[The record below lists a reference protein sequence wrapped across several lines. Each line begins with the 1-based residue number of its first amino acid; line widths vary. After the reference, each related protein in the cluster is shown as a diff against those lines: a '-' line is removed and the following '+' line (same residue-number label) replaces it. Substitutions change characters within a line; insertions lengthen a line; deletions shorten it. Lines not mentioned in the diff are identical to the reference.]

1 MNFVL
6 YCGEQ
11 PMPVSRAIEK
21 MISFK
26 YPGSLIQEDRK
37 QEGDAASVLREEA
50 DSYLKLF
57 YQEQNLSELS
67 LWARIAEVKLELHH
81 SDTYWQTTHE
91 LTYGAMVAWRN
102 SVQCIGRIFWQSL
115 IVRDMRHLSTAE
127 EIFTALVEHIQLA
140 TNGGSIRPTIT
151 IFAPTQGS
159 EGIRI
164 WNPLLIRYAGYRQA
178 NGSILGDPAQVEFT
192 ELLLHMGWAGGAG
205 TPFDLLPLV
214 IQMPGQRP
222 QIFELPP
229 EIVMEVPLTH
239 PDYPW
244 FAELGLKW
252 HALPAVSNLRLE
264 IGGIS
269 YSAAPFNGWYMGAEI
284 GSRNLGDT
292 QRYNL
297 LPVVAQRMGL
307 NLKSKR
313 SLWKDRA
320 LVELNAA
327 VLHSFSKHGVSIVD
341 HHSASSQFIRHTE
354 REEQLGRSVPADW
367 GAIVPPI
374 SGSATEVFHREY
386 ENVCLK
392 PNFFKQPEPWLKP
405 SRAGGC
411 PFH

>member
-1 MNFVL
+1 MANYL
-6 YCGEQ
+6 DTLPRSDSTTLLTE
-11 PMPVSRAIEK
+11 
-21 MISFK
+21 
-26 YPGSLIQEDRK
+26 
-37 QEGDAASVLREEA
+37 AS
-50 DSYLKLF
+50 DYLQLCH
-57 YQEQNLSELS
+57 QEQQFSELS
-67 LWARIAEVKLELHH
+67 LWARLSEIKAELQHQD
-81 SDTYWQTTHE
+81 SYWQTSEE
-91 LTYGAMVAWRN
+91 LAYGAKVAWRN
-102 SVQCIGRIFWQSL
+102 SVQCIGRIFWESL
-115 IVRDMRHLSTAE
+115 TVRDLRHLSTAAE
-127 EIFTALVEHIQLA
+127 VFMALVEHIQLA

-151 IFAPTQGS
+151 IFAPDRGS
-159 EGIRI
+159 QGIRI
-164 WNPLLIRYAGYRQA
+164 LNPLLIRYAGYRQPD
-178 NGSILGDPAQVEFT
+178 GSVIGDPEQVEFT
-192 ELLLHMGWAGGAG
+192 ELLQKMGWAGGAK
-205 TPFDLLPLV
+205 TPFDLLPLA

-292 QRYNL
+292 RRYNL
-297 LPVVAQRMGL
+297 LPVVAERMGL
-307 NLKSKR
+307 SLKSKL

-327 VLHSFSKHGVSIVD
+327 VLYSFAQHGVSIID

-354 REEQLGRSVPADW
+354 REEQRGRSVPADW

-374 SGSATEVFHREY
+374 SASATEVFHRNY
-386 ENVCLK
+386 ENICLK
-392 PNFFKQPEPWLKP
+392 PNFFKQPEPWLKANR
-405 SRAGGC
+405 SSGC

>member
-1 MNFVL
+1 MANYL
-6 YCGEQ
+6 DTLPRSDSATLLTE
-11 PMPVSRAIEK
+11 
-21 MISFK
+21 
-26 YPGSLIQEDRK
+26 
-37 QEGDAASVLREEA
+37 AS
-50 DSYLKLF
+50 DYLQLCH
-57 YQEQNLSELS
+57 QEQQLSELS
-67 LWARIAEVKLELHH
+67 LWARLSEIKAELQHQD
-81 SDTYWQTTHE
+81 SYWQTSEE
-91 LTYGAMVAWRN
+91 LAYGAKVAWRN
-102 SVQCIGRIFWQSL
+102 SVQCIGRIFWESL
-115 IVRDMRHLSTAE
+115 TVRDLRHLSTAAE
-127 EIFTALVEHIQLA
+127 VFMALVEHIQLA
-140 TNGGSIRPTIT
+140 TNGGSIRPMIT
-151 IFAPTQGS
+151 IFAPDRGS
-159 EGIRI
+159 QGIRI
-164 WNPLLIRYAGYRQA
+164 LNPLLIRYAGYRQPD
-178 NGSILGDPAQVEFT
+178 GSIIGDPEQVEFT
-192 ELLLHMGWAGGAG
+192 ELLQKMGWAGGAK
-205 TPFDLLPLV
+205 TPFDLLPLA

-292 QRYNL
+292 RRYNL
-297 LPVVAQRMGL
+297 LPVVAERMGL
-307 NLKSKR
+307 SLKSKL

-327 VLHSFSKHGVSIVD
+327 VLYSFAQHGVSIID

-354 REEQLGRSVPADW
+354 REEQMGRSVPADW

-374 SGSATEVFHREY
+374 SASATEVFHRNY
-386 ENVCLK
+386 ENICLK
-392 PNFFKQPEPWLKP
+392 PNFFKQPEPWLKANR
-405 SRAGGC
+405 SSGC

>member
-1 MNFVL
+1 MAHYLDTLPRSNSTTL
-6 YCGEQ
+6 LTE
-11 PMPVSRAIEK
+11 
-21 MISFK
+21 
-26 YPGSLIQEDRK
+26 
-37 QEGDAASVLREEA
+37 AS
-50 DSYLKLF
+50 DYLQLCH
-57 YQEQNLSELS
+57 QEQQFSELS
-67 LWARIAEVKLELHH
+67 LWARLSEIKAELQHQD
-81 SDTYWQTTHE
+81 SYWQTSEE
-91 LTYGAMVAWRN
+91 LAYGAKVAWRN
-102 SVQCIGRIFWQSL
+102 SVQCIGRIFWESL
-115 IVRDMRHLSTAE
+115 TVRDLRHLSTAAE
-127 EIFTALVEHIQLA
+127 VFMALVEHIQLA

-151 IFAPTQGS
+151 IFAPDRGS
-159 EGIRI
+159 QGIRI
-164 WNPLLIRYAGYRQA
+164 LNPLLIRYAGYRQPD
-178 NGSILGDPAQVEFT
+178 GSVIGDPEQVEFT
-192 ELLLHMGWAGGAG
+192 ELLQKMGWAGGAK
-205 TPFDLLPLV
+205 TPFDLLPLA

-297 LPVVAQRMGL
+297 LPVVAERMGL
-307 NLKSKR
+307 SLKSKL

-327 VLHSFSKHGVSIVD
+327 VLYSFAQHGVSIID

-354 REEQLGRSVPADW
+354 REEQRGRSVPADW

-374 SGSATEVFHREY
+374 SASATEVFHRNY
-386 ENVCLK
+386 ENICLK
-392 PNFFKQPEPWLKP
+392 PNFFKQPEPWLKANR
-405 SRAGGC
+405 SSGC

>member
-1 MNFVL
+1 MANYL
-6 YCGEQ
+6 DTLPRSDSATLLTE
-11 PMPVSRAIEK
+11 
-21 MISFK
+21 
-26 YPGSLIQEDRK
+26 
-37 QEGDAASVLREEA
+37 AS
-50 DSYLKLF
+50 DYLQLCH
-57 YQEQNLSELS
+57 QEQQLSELS
-67 LWARIAEVKLELHH
+67 LWARLSEIKAELQHQD
-81 SDTYWQTTHE
+81 SYWQTSEE
-91 LTYGAMVAWRN
+91 LAYGAKVAWRN
-102 SVQCIGRIFWQSL
+102 SVQCIGRIFWESL
-115 IVRDMRHLSTAE
+115 TVRDLRHLSTAAE
-127 EIFTALVEHIQLA
+127 VFMALVEHIQLA

-151 IFAPTQGS
+151 IFAPDRGS
-159 EGIRI
+159 QGIRI
-164 WNPLLIRYAGYRQA
+164 LNPLLIRYAGYRQPD
-178 NGSILGDPAQVEFT
+178 GSVIGDPEQVEFT
-192 ELLLHMGWAGGAG
+192 ELLQKMGWAGGAK
-205 TPFDLLPLV
+205 TPFDLLPLA

-292 QRYNL
+292 RRYNL
-297 LPVVAQRMGL
+297 LPVVAERMGL
-307 NLKSKR
+307 SLKSKL

-327 VLHSFSKHGVSIVD
+327 VLYSFAQHGVSIID

-354 REEQLGRSVPADW
+354 REEQMGRSVPADW

-374 SGSATEVFHREY
+374 SASATEVFHRNY
-386 ENVCLK
+386 ENICLK
-392 PNFFKQPEPWLKP
+392 PNFFKQPEPWLKANR
-405 SRAGGC
+405 SSGC

>member
-1 MNFVL
+1 MANYL
-6 YCGEQ
+6 DTLPRSDSTTLLTE
-11 PMPVSRAIEK
+11 
-21 MISFK
+21 
-26 YPGSLIQEDRK
+26 
-37 QEGDAASVLREEA
+37 AS
-50 DSYLKLF
+50 DYLQLCH
-57 YQEQNLSELS
+57 QEQQFSELS
-67 LWARIAEVKLELHH
+67 LWARLSEIKAELQHND
-81 SDTYWQTTHE
+81 SYWQTSEE
-91 LTYGAMVAWRN
+91 LAYGAKVAWRN
-102 SVQCIGRIFWQSL
+102 SVQCIGRIFWESL
-115 IVRDMRHLSTAE
+115 TVRDLRHLSTAAE
-127 EIFTALVEHIQLA
+127 VFMALVEHIQLA

-151 IFAPTQGS
+151 IFAPDRGS
-159 EGIRI
+159 QGIRI
-164 WNPLLIRYAGYRQA
+164 LNPLLIRYAGYRQPD
-178 NGSILGDPAQVEFT
+178 GSIIGDPEQVEFT
-192 ELLLHMGWAGGAG
+192 ELLQKMGWAGGAK
-205 TPFDLLPLV
+205 TPFDLLPLA

-239 PDYPW
+239 PEYPW

-292 QRYNL
+292 RRYNL
-297 LPVVAQRMGL
+297 LPVVAERMGL
-307 NLKSKR
+307 SLKSKL

-327 VLHSFSKHGVSIVD
+327 VLYSFAKHGVSIID

-354 REEQLGRSVPADW
+354 REEQRGRSVPADW

-374 SGSATEVFHREY
+374 SASTTEVFHRHY
-386 ENVCLK
+386 ENICLK
-392 PNFFKQPEPWLKP
+392 PNFFKQPEPWLKANR
-405 SRAGGC
+405 SSGC